1 MFFLYMIIINAIIG
15 FENATKFICRE
26 EKFMFKNTN
35 LRRKLLLSYIALVVF
50 PFMISTLMLSLTSAL
65 NIKNNTLS
73 YINLFSEQISSNI
86 DSYIG
91 ELDRMTRIAVLDD
104 TLCKVLTTPSD
115 LTGVDSYTANQH
127 MNNEILKLMTQKPDI
142 INITYIGANG
152 SVYSGTSNAIQDMDL
167 FNEITHAF
175 KPEQY
180 TQDLYISKAHIP
192 NYLLV
197 NMNQKNIPHFTI
209 TRFLYTL
216 NKEYIGAIVLCIS
229 CQDLLDAINI
239 NSSLIENGA
248 RIVITNRENA
258 ILADTSDEFIADN
271 LGNSQYYTFNPSQDD
286 PENMYFSSSSNQLT
300 TTVIIDK
307 DQLFKSTSDFN
318 TLSMFLNFILI
329 LMIVVLSFYFS
340 YHLMKP
346 IKLLQHAA
354 TECASGNYN
363 VKIPVYSQDEIGKLC
378 NSFNF
383 MTEQIQTLLDT
394 VYHYQLATKQ
404 AQLEALQNQIN
415 PHFLHNTLEII
426 RMKALIN
433 KDTEV
438 AQMVQTLAKLFR
450 ITLDRTTNI
459 VYMKDELE
467 HVTTYLAIQN
477 MRFNNRFRF
486 VSNVPENLLHC
497 SIIKL
502 TLQPLVENC
511 IKHGFL
517 KTFGDEQITIEV
529 SEKEENLYIFISDN
543 GVGIDPDNLTRLN
556 DKINQKSTDATFASD
571 SIGIVNIADRI
582 RLEYGVGYYLRIV
595 PNLPR
600 GTTVELKIPKNMN
613 IHI

>member
-1 MFFLYMIIINAIIG
+1 MFFY
-15 FENATKFICRE
+15 R
-26 EKFMFKNTN
+26 NTN
-35 LRRKLLLSYIALVVF
+35 LRRKLFLSYLFLVVF
-50 PFMISTLMLSLTSAL
+50 PFLMSTLMLSLTSSS

-91 ELDRMTRIAVLDD
+91 ELDRMTRIAILDE
-104 TLCKVLTTPSD
+104 TLCKLLTTKED
-115 LTGVDSYTANQH
+115 LAGVDSYIANQH

-152 SVYSGTSNAIQDMDL
+152 MVYSGTSNAIQDMTL
-167 FNEITHAF
+167 FNQITHAYQ
-175 KPEQY
+175 PEQY
-180 TQDLYISKAHIP
+180 TQNLYISKAHIP

-197 NMNQKNIPHFTI
+197 NVNQKKVPHFTI

-229 CQDLLDAINI
+229 CQDLLDTINI
-239 NSSLIENGA
+239 NPSLLENGA
-248 RIVITNRENA
+248 RIVITNEDNT
-258 ILADTSDEFIADN
+258 ILADTSEKFNAENVDDSN
-271 LGNSQYYTFNPSQDD
+271 YYIFD
-286 PENMYFSSSSNQLT
+286 PQENDPDNMYFSSSSNQLT
-300 TTVIIDK
+300 TTVIINK
-307 DQLFKSTSDFN
+307 SQLFKSTSDFN
-318 TLSMFLNFILI
+318 TLSLFLNFILI
-329 LMIVVLSFYFS
+329 VAIIVLSFYFS
-340 YHLMKP
+340 YRLMKP

-354 TECASGNYN
+354 TECASGNYT
-363 VKIPVYSQDEIGKLC
+363 VQIPVYSQDEIGELC
-378 NSFNF
+378 TSFNF
-383 MTEQIQTLLDT
+383 MTTQIQTLLDK

-404 AQLEALQNQIN
+404 AQLESLQNQIN

-433 KDTEV
+433 KDSEV
-438 AQMVQTLAKLFR
+438 ADMVQTLAKLFR

-459 VYMKDELE
+459 VSIKDELE

-477 MRFNNRFRF
+477 MRFNNRFHF
-486 VSNVPENLLHC
+486 ISNVPEALLNC

-511 IKHGFL
+511 IKHGFT
-517 KTFGDEQITIEV
+517 KTFGDEQITITLE
-529 SEKEENLYIFISDN
+529 EKENDLFIFICDN
-543 GVGIDPDNLTRLN
+543 GVGIDAHNLKRMN
-556 DKINQKSTDATFASD
+556 EKINHTSADGETIDD

-582 RLEYGVGYYLRIV
+582 RLEYGVDYYLHIL
-595 PNLPR
+595 PNTPR
-600 GTTVELKIPKNMN
+600 GTTIELKIPKSMN